1 MKWMRMLSRYIVDAV
16 ILICAV
22 QAFLYVIDSIN
33 ILAGVDGYGD
43 LSTSVFHA
51 DISIL
56 SFGSIA
62 SKQVEW
68 LLMKALL
75 YMVALIVCMIFR
87 IVCNKSGECLSINPP
102 IGNRSKCCNG
112 K

>member
-1 MKWMRMLSRYIVDAV
+1 MKWVKMLSRYVVDAV

-22 QAFLYVIDSIN
+22 QAFLHVIDSIS

-43 LSTSVFHA
+43 LSTSVFLA

-56 SFGSIA
+56 SFGSMA

-75 YMVALIVCMIFR
+75 YMAALIVCMIFR
-87 IVCNKSGECLSINPP
+87 IACHKSGECLSINPP
-102 IGNRSKCCNG
+102 VGVRP
-112 K
+112 